1 MEKLP
6 VCVLTYCIALLPFAT
21 DPDPKYERALFRVM
35 NVIVGCAV
43 GALGAIV
50 VCPKST
56 LDVLREKTVNQIRM
70 AGDACEAVM
79 ELAADYM
86 GGGVAIR
93 RLADELVNTPLDSEL
108 QWKFRDSST
117 HCSRDSTYTAM
128 KQGATDVALKKYED
142 AIADWKQCKL
152 LFPLIR
158 YDPFGVFQRQRVE
171 PGKEE
176 QLDTARILARTLRI
190 QTTVVMIDGMIRSDA
205 DFEFSEDDLF
215 MFREIG
221 GCIRN
226 ALRMPIDPERNT
238 KAAEK
243 LFEYLEILRSRLVT
257 LRREAIVN
265 DQLNPEREETLN
277 DFYESVLDKKQSCE
291 WKESIRDDLG
301 RGLPKNLTESDE
313 NTLFFMQLVEHLVLR
328 ALRLYQSS
336 KNI

>member
-1 MEKLP
+1 
-6 VCVLTYCIALLPFAT
+6 
-21 DPDPKYERALFRVM
+21 M

-43 GALGAIV
+43 GALGSIV

-56 LDVLREKTVNQIRM
+56 QDVLREKTVNQVRM

-93 RLADELVNTPLDSEL
+93 RLADELINTPLASQL
-108 QWKFRDSST
+108 QWKFRDT
-117 HCSRDSTYTAM
+117 ITQCSRDSTYTAM

-152 LFPLIR
+152 LFPLIK
-158 YDPFGVFQRQRVE
+158 YDPFGVLNRQRVE
-171 PGKEE
+171 PGKED
-176 QLDTARILARTLRI
+176 QLETARILARTLRI

-205 DFEFSEDDLF
+205 DFEFSDDDLY

-221 GCIRN
+221 GCIRT
-226 ALRMPIDPERNT
+226 ALRMPIEPERNS

-243 LFEYLEILRSRLVT
+243 LFEYLEMLRFRLAS
-257 LRREAIVN
+257 LRREAMHE
-265 DQLNPEREETLN
+265 QLTKSEREETYT
-277 DFYESVLDKKQSCE
+277 DFYESVLGKVQSCE
-291 WKESIRDDLG
+291 FKESIRDDLG

-336 KNI
+336 KSI